1 MAEPHVISALVK
13 KRAELLGEIQ
23 YHEKLLKSS
32 KENLTHIDRTIK
44 MFDENYN
51 LSDIKAKRVHREK
64 YFKTGEA
71 KLLILDILRVTTEPI
86 STTDIGKKIA
96 HDKGIDEKED
106 FNLEHFL
113 KVILASL
120 GRCESNNLI
129 ERVGKDGLAILW
141 QIKRD

>member
-23 YHEKLLKSS
+23 YYEKLLKSS

-51 LSDIKAKRVHREK
+51 LLGIKAKRVHREK

-71 KLLILDILRVTTEPI
+71 KLLILDILRVASTPI

-96 HDKGIDEKED
+96 SNKEIDSNEGFD
-106 FNLEHFL
+106 LEHFL

-120 GRCESNNLI
+120 SRYEHNGLI
-129 ERVGKDGLAILW
+129 ERAGKDGLTILW
-141 QIKRD
+141 QIRRD

>member
-23 YHEKLLKSS
+23 YHEKLLKLS
-32 KENLTHIDRTIK
+32 KENLIHIDKTIK
-44 MFDENYN
+44 LFDENYN
-51 LSDIKAKRVHREK
+51 LLGVKAKRVHRAK

-71 KLLILDILRVTTEPI
+71 KTLLLDILRVATTPI

-96 HDKGIDEKED
+96 HNKGIDEKED

-120 GRCESNNLI
+120 SRCENNGLI
-129 ERVGKDGLAILW
+129 ERAGKNGLVILW